1 MDDTKHRGF
10 SLVEL
15 LITLAV
21 IALLTGVAAPAMAR
35 FIDNARL
42 HAATQQLASELVRA
56 RNHAITHQQASYF
69 SLQRD
74 GADWCFGWG
83 VNRDCRCHAIPA
95 ENTCTTGTGETTQIH
110 RFRSGDYPGIHLRL
124 PGANSTGRQ
133 LRFSPVRGTATAA
146 SIILTN
152 RQGEQH
158 VIVSPLGR
166 IRRCTVGAT
175 GYARC

>member
-10 SLVEL
+10 TLVEL

-42 HAATQQLASELVRA
+42 HAASEQLASELERA

-69 SLQRD
+69 SLQRA
-74 GADWCFGWG
+74 GAAWCFGWG
-83 VNRDCRCHAIPA
+83 VNRDCRCSDIPT
-95 ENTCTTGTGETTQIH
+95 ENTCTTGTGESTQTH
-110 RFRSGDYPGIHLRL
+110 RFQSGDYPAIHLRL
-124 PGANSTGRQ
+124 PGTNRMARL
-133 LRFSPVRGTATAA
+133 LRFSPVRGTATGA
-146 SIILTN
+146 SIILSN
-152 RQGEQH
+152 RRSEQH
-158 VIVSPLGR
+158 VVVSPLGR

>member
-10 SLVEL
+10 TLVEL
-15 LITLAV
+15 MITLAV

-42 HAATQQLASELVRA
+42 HAATQQLASELARA

-74 GADWCFGWG
+74 GVDWCFGWG
-83 VNRDCRCHAIPA
+83 ANRDCRCRATPT
-95 ENTCTTGTGETTQIH
+95 ESTCTTGTGENTQTH
-110 RFRSGDYPGIHLRL
+110 RFQSGDYPAIHLRL
-124 PGANSTGRQ
+124 PGANRSERR

-146 SIILTN
+146 SIVLSN
-152 RQGEQH
+152 RHSEQH